1 MSIDHATCLLITQ
14 NLSENGNA
22 MKTHISE
29 MEGAPDFWH
38 RSALPLVEKLALVPY
53 QDIHLFFEKG
63 PYPAFLHHFQ
73 ILLSLQLIVKNVIT

>member
-1 MSIDHATCLLITQ
+1 MPIDHARCLLITQ

-38 RSALPLVEKLALVPY
+38 GLALLLVEKLVLVPY
-53 QDIHLFFEKG
+53 QDIYSF
-63 PYPAFLHHFQ
+63 
-73 ILLSLQLIVKNVIT
+73 S